1 MSYYSLPILVL
12 NLGGEMFYVL
22 DQRLKAQKV
31 PQEKAQKGNRKFRL
45 NNICI

>member
-1 MSYYSLPILVL
+1 MSFYSLPILIL

-31 PQEKAQKGNRKFRL
+31 PPDRAQKGKQFL
-45 NNICI
+45 DVSSYL